1 RALVEDSQGL
11 GYGGEEIVLR
21 YPVKLARDNNA
32 TILVTAPDLPEVAT
46 FGENASDALV
56 RAADAVAT
64 ALQGRIAARQ
74 TIPTPSV
81 PKRGQKL
88 VSLPAIVAAKL
99 ELYRAMIETGTR
111 KADLARKLGV
121 HAPQVD
127 RLLDLDHK
135 SQLDQIEAAAR
146 AIGREFHIELRPA
159 A

>member
-1 RALVEDSQGL
+1 M
-11 GYGGEEIVLR
+11 LR
-21 YPVKLARDNNA
+21 YPVKLTPDDNG
-32 TILVTAPDLPEVAT
+32 TLLVTVPDLPEVAT
-46 FGENASDALV
+46 FGKNKTDA
-56 RAADAVAT
+56 RARAVDAIAT
-64 ALQGRIAARQ
+64 ALQGRMSAR
-74 TIPTPSV
+74 TKIPSPWQ
-81 PKRGQKL
+81 PRRGQHL
-88 VSLPAIVAAKL
+88 VALPAIVAAKL